1 LTDVLKKV
9 DPEVLEIIEGLLD
22 LCTLREKEAAE
33 LAQRVSELQI
43 KVDSLSVVAARTQP
57 RRIPASEYHGIL
69 IADESEAMRRS
80 LSNLLTSNGHEVV
93 GEAGTG
99 SKAVQLFEEKRPSI
113 VTMDLNLPEI
123 DGYEAT
129 RMIRRIDPD
138 AKVII
143 ISDVLERSVVLGALS
158 AGAVDFLVK
167 PVHVDRLLQVIEGL
181 FEQPP
186 TPTKV

>member
-1 LTDVLKKV
+1 
-9 DPEVLEIIEGLLD
+9 
-22 LCTLREKEAAE
+22 
-33 LAQRVSELQI
+33 
-43 KVDSLSVVAARTQP
+43 
-57 RRIPASEYHGIL
+57 
-69 IADESEAMRRS
+69 MRRN

-186 TPTKV
+186 TPAKV